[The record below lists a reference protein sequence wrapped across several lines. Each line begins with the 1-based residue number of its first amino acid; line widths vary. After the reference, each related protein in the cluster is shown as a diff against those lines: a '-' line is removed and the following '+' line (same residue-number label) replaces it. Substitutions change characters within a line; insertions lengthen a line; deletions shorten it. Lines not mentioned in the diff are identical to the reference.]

1 MSLAI
6 EFCGVKF
13 PDPFT
18 LAASPSTGTG
28 EMVKRAFD
36 EGWTSA
42 VLKTMAV
49 EREDVRLVYPMIA
62 GLDHQDKRLF
72 GMENI
77 DLISDR
83 CLKDWENDIAMLKKA
98 HPACVVIA
106 SIMAS
111 SKDDW
116 QEAARRVEGAG
127 ADMIECSFSCPHGMP
142 ERGMGSAIGQNPE
155 LTERTATWIREAAS
169 VPVVIKLT
177 PNVTDIIAIATAVK
191 RSGCA
196 GVCAINTVKALI
208 GIDVE
213 TMRPFP
219 TVGGYSTYGGYS
231 GAAVKPIALK
241 CIAEIAKAVDIQI
254 SGVGGVYTWKDAA
267 EFLMVGARNVQMC
280 TAVMAWGYRI
290 IEDLKEG
297 LAYYL
302 ERKDLDSP
310 ADLVGRALPYIAKH
324 ESLSRA
330 YKPVAS
336 IDQAKCVKDGLCF
349 IACRDGGHQA
359 IEIGDERLPRVDSEK
374 CVGCG
379 LCLSVCPVKGCI
391 TLGERTGEATGGK
404 ADEKSKGKAGK
415 KAEGK

>member
-1 MSLAI
+1 VSLALD
-6 EFCGVKF
+6 FCGVRF

-28 EMVKRAFD
+28 EMVERAFD
-36 EGWTSA
+36 QGWTSA

-49 EREDVRLVYPMIA
+49 EREVVRLFYPMIA
-62 GLDHQDKRLF
+62 ALDHQDKRLV

-83 CLKDWENDIAMLKKA
+83 SLKDWEKDIGRLKRRY
-98 HPACVVIA
+98 PGCVVIA

-111 SKDDW
+111 SKADW

-142 ERGMGSAIGQNPE
+142 EKGMGSAIGQDAE
-155 LTERTATWIREAAS
+155 LTERTAAWIKEAAK

-177 PNVTDIIAIATAVK
+177 PNVTDIVKIAEAVK
-191 RSGCA
+191 RSKCA
-196 GVCAINTVKALI
+196 GVCAVNTVKGLV

-213 TMRPFP
+213 TMRPVP
-219 TVGGYSTYGGYS
+219 SVGGYSTYGGYS
-231 GAAVKPIALK
+231 GAAIKPIALK
-241 CIAEIAKAVDIQI
+241 CVAEIAKAVDIEV

-267 EFLMVGARNVQMC
+267 EFLMAGARNVQVC
-280 TAVMAWGYRI
+280 TAVMMWGYRI

-297 LAYYL
+297 LAYFL
-302 ERKDLDSP
+302 ERKDLTSP
-310 ADLVGRALPYIAKH
+310 AQIVGRALPYIAKH

-330 YKPVAS
+330 YKPVAE
-336 IDQAKCVKDGLCF
+336 IDRDKCLKDGLCF

-359 IEIGDERLPRVDSEK
+359 IEMQVGRLPRVDPEK

-379 LCLSVCPVKGCI
+379 LCACVCPVKGCI
-391 TLGERTGEATGGK
+391 TLGERK
-404 ADEKSKGKAGK
+404 
-415 KAEGK
+415 